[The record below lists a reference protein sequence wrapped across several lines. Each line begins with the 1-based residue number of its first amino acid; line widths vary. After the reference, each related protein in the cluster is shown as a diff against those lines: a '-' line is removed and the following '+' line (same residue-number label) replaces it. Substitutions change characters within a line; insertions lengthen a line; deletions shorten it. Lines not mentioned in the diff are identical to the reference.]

1 MTECSACTSTAARRV
16 PSDQRRAVGAPWK
29 AAGMALN
36 DPFATHPPV
45 PSFTVTSTTLNEGD
59 TLGLDQMSGI
69 FGVPGGKD
77 VSPQLSWS
85 GAPDET
91 QGYAVTIYDPDA

>member
-1 MTECSACTSTAARRV
+1 MT
-16 PSDQRRAVGAPWK
+16 G
-29 AAGMALN
+29 N

-77 VSPQLSWS
+77 VSPQLSWGEMS
-85 GAPDET
+85 LPPGTPKIPD
-91 QGYAVTIYDPDA
+91 I